1 MFIADLIAYPL
12 TRHVLNPQAVNLGHE
27 PDNSSDRGHPNPN
40 KWNTSIVLC
49 AKIDIISESSK
60 FFSNFICSSTKISTI
75 FNTFN
80 TNCINI
86 VTIIR
91 TITSFSN

>member
-1 MFIADLIAYPL
+1 MSFTDA
-12 TRHVLNPQAVNLGHE
+12 
-27 PDNSSDRGHPNPN
+27 
-40 KWNTSIVLC
+40 

-91 TITSFSN
+91 TITSFSNWLSVSLLNNV